1 MRKSIFMVLMVL
13 VLASFSIVASLYIT
27 AKYKSRLVV
36 VDLAAIYE
44 NQYKKASQLSRSSQV
59 RNSKKFN
66 QILEQEIAKLYEE
79 QNTIVLVKSAVVTK
93 LPDFTDKLS
102 KIINNKIEE

>member
-1 MRKSIFMVLMVL
+1 MRKIIYMAFLTL
-13 VLASFSIVASLYIT
+13 VLATFSIVASYIT
-27 AKYKSRLVV
+27 AKYKSRFVV

-44 NQYKKASQLSRSSQV
+44 SQYKKASQLSRSLQV

-66 QILEQEIAKLYEE
+66 QIIEQEIAKLYEE

-93 LPDFTDKLS
+93 LPDFTEKLS
-102 KIINNKIEE
+102 KIINSRIEE